1 MPNIF
6 PIPYYRFSYPSS
18 IDGINNQFAQK
29 LKQRYSIEFVP
40 PRYTEHYVLSP
51 QEHPN
56 GGSMFNWSKT
66 ASVNMIKA
74 SDIVKSLPVQD
85 FMLIWDPKLKLT
97 DYKNNSMRMFLNPF
111 NHKMLPYI
119 RQHEY
124 KHMVSHSIPYNIAYI
139 YATKKYNDMRDH
151 HFFKIPNDPDHLQF
165 LTDSL
170 KNWLDSPM
178 KQLPLPF
185 VGHGINYYN
194 TRRQILGR
202 LINDL
207 DQKLDR
213 YEKEQN
219 LYYTNIPLDDDWL
232 SIYDWFLPDM

>member
-1 MPNIF
+1 
-6 PIPYYRFSYPSS
+6 
-18 IDGINNQFAQK
+18 
-29 LKQRYSIEFVP
+29 
-40 PRYTEHYVLSP
+40 
-51 QEHPN
+51 
-56 GGSMFNWSKT
+56 MFNWSKT

-119 RQHEY
+119 RRHEY